1 MRLWWV
7 NLVGEHL
14 AWSHGAEDQVLT
26 FPLEAIVVVP
36 AIVEHAT
43 IILPRAAQENVAYG
57 HGHHVAYQS
66 VFIGADLERNFHG
79 MIHLDGAGVTKPLDL
94 VRVRVLLFDEV
105 ELGAKFFTCQVVAT
119 TAINDDFDGAALY
132 TRLGVEDVAS
142 LVLIKLLLE
151 GQHLGDHKGG
161 TRVIVT
167 IHMSVFVIIGLGVMM
182 DLNQSFH
189 LAVTYGVVLAI
200 VFEDHGALGRAL
212 KCLVTTSF
220 AREALNRAC
229 LCISWRKGVG
239 WLSWFEAWC

>member
-1 MRLWWV
+1 MLDGFFLTSRISRLVANKTRPLVVLLMGSLMFGLWLSLAFWWISLTFVPMRLWWV

-105 ELGAKFFTCQVVAT
+105 ELGTKFFA
-119 TAINDDFDGAALY
+119 
-132 TRLGVEDVAS
+132 
-142 LVLIKLLLE
+142 
-151 GQHLGDHKGG
+151 
-161 TRVIVT
+161 
-167 IHMSVFVIIGLGVMM
+167 
-182 DLNQSFH
+182 
-189 LAVTYGVVLAI
+189 
-200 VFEDHGALGRAL
+200 
-212 KCLVTTSF
+212 
-220 AREALNRAC
+220 
-229 LCISWRKGVG
+229 
-239 WLSWFEAWC
+239 